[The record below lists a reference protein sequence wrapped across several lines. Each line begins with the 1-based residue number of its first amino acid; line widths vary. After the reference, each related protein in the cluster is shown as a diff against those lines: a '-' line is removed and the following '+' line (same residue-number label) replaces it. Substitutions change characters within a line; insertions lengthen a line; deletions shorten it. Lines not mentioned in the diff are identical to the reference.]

1 MDNEAERV
9 YKLLGVIFTGVAVA
23 IISAALVAG
32 FSFFSFAPLLIML
45 LTAIPFLGVG
55 IGFLTHVQ
63 KKRNM
68 ENDVIEMGC
77 TVDAVITEICE
88 DYSITINGR
97 HPWMLRCSYDDPQ
110 TNRVYEFITHT
121 EGFHPSP
128 RLIGGTVTVFVDP
141 YDYTRYAVDLD
152 TCTLPEEDLQDLLTG
167 HSEIHEQKRLK

>member
-1 MDNEAERV
+1 MDNEADRIL
-9 YKLLGVIFTGVAVA
+9 KLLGIIFTIVAIV
-23 IISAALVAG
+23 IISAAFVAG
-32 FSFFSFAPLLIML
+32 ISYLSIAALLIPL

-55 IGFLTHVQ
+55 IGFLAHVHN
-63 KKRNM
+63 KRNM

-77 TVDAVITEICE
+77 TVDAVITEICP
-88 DYSITINGR
+88 DYSITVNGR
-97 HPWMLRCSYDDPQ
+97 HPWMLRCSYDDPE
-110 TNRVYEFITHT
+110 TNRVYEFTTHT

-152 TCTLPEEDLQDLLTG
+152 TCQLPEEDLQDLLTG